1 MFSVLD
7 PDTLTPRIYLM
18 SCKKQK
24 NNMKCTC
31 VFTDKES
38 GLGSQSMSSYFE
50 IITEPLQTISK
61 TYSYKTK
68 QLNQRIELQIRLH
81 TNQECAWLFFG
92 TKIQKAKYQYT
103 EVREDTLCKKDK
115 NTGFLL

>member
-1 MFSVLD
+1 
-7 PDTLTPRIYLM
+7 M
-18 SCKKQK
+18 SCEKKTKQK
-24 NNMKCTC
+24 NDNMKCTC

>member
-1 MFSVLD
+1 
-7 PDTLTPRIYLM
+7 
-18 SCKKQK
+18 
-24 NNMKCTC
+24 MKCTC

-61 TYSYKTK
+61 IYSYKTK